1 MYSKNPKN
9 IAYDNKG
16 QDRDHNIYTE
26 EFLGGADTFIYVNGE
41 RYNDISAIQY
51 AIREQV
57 KPVYGYSSRIYDDI
71 VSGVRIVQGIIKVPV
86 RNTLNN
92 ESLTTVSTAESVSV
106 GKGKMYTDAAPD
118 WVYNYSPKISNE
130 NNLDTPNNYNISPKE
145 RINIINYNKENGMEI
160 NFKSNLNTFYNKDTQ
175 NIILEKV
182 SLKYE
187 PNEDSNYTID
197 QLEKGSVVKII
208 SSINSYYLI
217 EDLATNKI
225 GYIEKN
231 KVEVL

>member
-86 RNTLNN
+86 RNTLAN
-92 ESLTTVSTAESVSV
+92 ESLTSVSTTESVSGGRGRISIDV
-106 GKGKMYTDAAPD
+106 APD
-118 WVYNYSPKISNE
+118 WVYNYSPKISSE
-130 NNLDTPNNYNISPKE
+130 NNLDIPNNYTISPKE

-160 NFKSNLNTFYNKDTQ
+160 NFKSNLNTLNNKDMQ

-187 PNEDSNYTID
+187 PNEDSIYTLG
-197 QLEKGSVVKII
+197 QLEKGSVIKII
-208 SSINSYYLI
+208 DSINSYYLI
-217 EDLATNKI
+217 EDLDTNRI
-225 GYIEKN
+225 GYVEKN
-231 KVEVL
+231 KVEVV